1 MEVPGQSISTH
12 CEDIADSL
20 SIGAGAAAAL
30 LEHGAHVTII
40 SSSEDKMKAALQ
52 KLNSPNAQG
61 EVGNVRDEA
70 AYTSLLQRLAPVDHI
85 IYSSV
90 DKIIRGAI
98 AEQDLDEAKH
108 YFGVKF
114 WGSALT
120 GKSMS
125 GFV

>member
-1 MEVPGQSISTH
+1 
-12 CEDIADSL
+12 
-20 SIGAGAAAAL
+20 
-30 LEHGAHVTII
+30 
-40 SSSEDKMKAALQ
+40 MKAALQ

-85 IYSSV
+85 VYSSV

-98 AEQDLDEAKH
+98 AEADLEEAKH

-125 GFV
+125 GLV